1 MATATYPKAQ
11 IELTLEDA
19 SVLTYVK
26 TLLKQMKGVM
36 KVTVKRT
43 KRGQRTHD
51 ITQTAGYREAMA
63 DVAAGRVTKYD
74 SLDDF
79 FNEME
84 AEDGV

>member
-1 MATATYPKAQ
+1 
-11 IELTLEDA
+11 
-19 SVLTYVK
+19 
-26 TLLKQMKGVM
+26 M

-79 FNEME
+79 FNEMA